1 MKKLFLIL
9 FAAAALQVQAQSGKT
24 EALEALGGSCGMLLY
39 NTYLVI
45 GEAADAYGGD
55 VYDAATV
62 EEIVQEQLDG
72 IKTIKEQ
79 YNALM
84 GTDFLSDPED
94 VKFMKRTLSTFD
106 MVAKEGKALIAFV
119 NSGSDADAGTY
130 DDLRKEA
137 WAEIAD
143 LLGIDQ

>member
-1 MKKLFLIL
+1 MKKLLLLL
-9 FAAAALQVQAQSGKT
+9 FAAITLQVHAQSGKT

-62 EEIVQEQLDG
+62 EEIVLEQLEG
-72 IKTIKEQ
+72 IKTIKQQ
-79 YNALM
+79 YNALLA
-84 GTDFLSDPED
+84 TSFLSDPEH

-106 MVAKEGKALIAFV
+106 MVAKEGQALIDFV
-119 NSGSDADAGTY
+119 NSGNDSDAA
-130 DDLRKEA
+130 DDDELRKEA

-143 LLGIDQ
+143 L